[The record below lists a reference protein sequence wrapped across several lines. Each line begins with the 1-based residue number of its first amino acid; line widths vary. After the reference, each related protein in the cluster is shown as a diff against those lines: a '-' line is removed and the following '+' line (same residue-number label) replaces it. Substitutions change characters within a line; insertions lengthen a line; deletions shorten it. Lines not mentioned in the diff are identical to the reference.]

1 MVESSIKPQLDEA
14 QIVLRPNRS
23 WTWRANLGLF
33 YTLAAV
39 SLTIGLS
46 FLAKGLWLVL
56 PFNVLE
62 LTVVFLCLRYLLRRT
77 RQQEVITFT
86 DDEVRI
92 ECGADAPERVT
103 TFARHWA
110 RIQVTPAR
118 PSKRRRIAIC
128 SREREQDIGAFL
140 NDDDQTLLVAE
151 LRRIVGLFATPAHR
165 RPELYANAIAEHS
178 ALR

>member
-1 MVESSIKPQLDEA
+1 MVESWITPALDEA
-14 QIVLRPNRS
+14 HIVLRPNRS
-23 WTWRANLGLF
+23 WTWQANLALF

-39 SLTIGLS
+39 SLTIGVS
-46 FLAKGLWLVL
+46 FLAQGLWMIL

-103 TFARHWA
+103 TFVRHWA
-110 RIQVTPAR
+110 QIQVTPPR
-118 PSKRRRIAIC
+118 PSKRRRIAIR
-128 SREREQDIGAFL
+128 SRETEQDIGAFL

-165 RPELYANAIAEHS
+165 RSELYANASVVNS
-178 ALR
+178 AAR

>member
-1 MVESSIKPQLDEA
+1 MVESWIKPQLDVA

-33 YTLAAV
+33 YTLALV
-39 SLTIGLS
+39 SMAIGLG
-46 FLAKGLWLVL
+46 FLTKGLWMIL

-103 TFARHWA
+103 TFVRHWA
-110 RIQVTPAR
+110 QIHVIPPR
-118 PSKRRRIAIC
+118 PSKRLRIAI
-128 SREREQDIGAFL
+128 RGGATEQDIGAFL
-140 NDDDQTLLVAE
+140 NDDDQTLLLAE
-151 LRRIVGLFATPAHR
+151 LRRIVRLFATPAHR
-165 RPELYANAIAEHS
+165 RQELYANAS
-178 ALR
+178 AVNSELP

>member
-1 MVESSIKPQLDEA
+1 MVESWIKPQLDEA

-33 YTLAAV
+33 YSLAAV

-46 FLAKGLWLVL
+46 FLAKGLWLIL

-77 RQQEVITFT
+77 RQREVITFT

-103 TFARHWA
+103 TFVRHWA
-110 RIQVTPAR
+110 QIQVTPPR
-118 PSKRRRIAIC
+118 PSKRRRIAIR
-128 SREREQDIGAFL
+128 SRDTEQDIGAFL

-151 LRRIVGLFATPAHR
+151 LRRIVGLFATPLHR

-178 ALR
+178 ASL